1 MSLTHQLI
9 KVAAQGSDV
18 DSDIIYCQH
27 RLDEAGLY
35 QVTVTGGD
43 LTNCFF
49 YGRLG
54 TSHTWERVATSGAVS
69 TSTGNSSEAGKGV
82 KSDSPPIYPQMYVAI
97 DVGSSVTCV
106 VTIME

>member
-1 MSLTHQLI
+1 MSMTHELFN
-9 KVAAQGSDV
+9 VTSQGTDV

-35 QVTVTGGD
+35 QITVTGGS
-43 LTNCFF
+43 LTDCFF

-54 TSHTWERVATSGAVS
+54 SNHTWERVETSGAVS
-69 TSTGNSSEAGKGV
+69 NSTGNTPEAGHGV
-82 KSDSPPIYPQMYVAI
+82 KAASLTIYPQMYVAL
-97 DVGSSVTCV
+97 DVNASVTCV